1 MVGLVLVSH
10 SAPLADGLRDMVA
23 QVAGDDVPVATAGGT
38 EDGRLGTSAPRIADA
53 IRSTFE
59 RGAEATLVLLDLG
72 SAALSLEL
80 ALEELD
86 PVDRARVRVSDAP
99 LVEGA
104 VLAAVQA
111 SVGASLDEVAEAAAG
126 AASMP
131 KLPGSLTDGRDSA
144 STVLDPAGLHAR
156 PAAQFVRTASRF
168 ESRITIRAGRSR
180 SADAKSLIALLGLT
194 IRPVRPRSRW
204 PRTDPMPTPPS
215 RRSSRSSAPSVERSR
230 ARLNPDPL
238 NHGGSPDVV
247 ARPRSPRS

>member
-1 MVGLVLVSH
+1 MGLVLVSH
-10 SAPLADGLRDMVA
+10 SSLIADGLRDMVG

-59 RGAEATLVLLDLG
+59 HGVDATLVLLDLG

-86 PVDRARVRVSDAP
+86 PTDRARVRISEAP

-111 SVGASLDEVAEAAAG
+111 SVGASIDEVAEAAAG

-131 KLPGSLTDGRDSA
+131 KTPGA
-144 STVLDPAGLHAR
+144 
-156 PAAQFVRTASRF
+156 
-168 ESRITIRAGRSR
+168 
-180 SADAKSLIALLGLT
+180 
-194 IRPVRPRSRW
+194 
-204 PRTDPMPTPPS
+204 
-215 RRSSRSSAPSVERSR
+215 
-230 ARLNPDPL
+230 
-238 NHGGSPDVV
+238 
-247 ARPRSPRS
+247 